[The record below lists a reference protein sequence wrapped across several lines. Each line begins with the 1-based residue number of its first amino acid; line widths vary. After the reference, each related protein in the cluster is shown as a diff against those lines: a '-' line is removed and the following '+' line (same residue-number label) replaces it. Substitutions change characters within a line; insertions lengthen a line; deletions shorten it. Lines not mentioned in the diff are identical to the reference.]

1 MSTPKHGVGAPSI
14 FRAFKTIAETSFHA
28 KKQNAKI
35 TNSEVKWN
43 HLEKNKKPAS
53 WDSPKQQAHC
63 PNKRAK
69 RLPGFSLKKQSFL
82 CQEEQSQLGEFLSQP
97 SKPSSKKTG
106 AQISHGRSRILRQ
119 RKPVVYLS
127 GAQAE
132 QAETS
137 ICLRR

>member
-1 MSTPKHGVGAPSI
+1 MTK
-14 FRAFKTIAETSFHA
+14 R
-28 KKQNAKI
+28 I
-35 TNSEVKWN
+35 TNPQVKWN
-43 HLEKNKKPAS
+43 HLEKNKKTAS

-63 PNKRAK
+63 PNQRAK
-69 RLPGFSLKKQSFL
+69 RLPEFSLKKQSFL
-82 CQEEQSQLGEFLSQP
+82 CQEEEQSQLDEFLSQP

-137 ICLRR
+137 ICLRL